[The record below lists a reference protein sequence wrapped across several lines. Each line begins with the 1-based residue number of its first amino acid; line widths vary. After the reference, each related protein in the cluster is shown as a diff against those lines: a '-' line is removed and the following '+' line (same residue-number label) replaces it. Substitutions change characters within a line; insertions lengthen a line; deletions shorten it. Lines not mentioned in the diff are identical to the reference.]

1 MAMRFKPL
9 DYYFLLLAL
18 AALILGGIIVGRG
31 LLLGGTWNYIF
42 FGILLLGFGA
52 YRLVLFL
59 HTWRAGRP
67 GEPK

>member
-1 MAMRFKPL
+1 MRFKPL
-9 DYYFLLLAL
+9 DYYFLLLAV

-31 LLLGGTWNYIF
+31 LLLGGSWNYTL

-52 YRLVLFL
+52 YRLALFL
-59 HTWRAGRP
+59 RTWRAGRG